1 MTACSR
7 ACANPN
13 AAIRAREAG
22 RHSERCR
29 HASICRKRRC
39 GQEEMVGRALVGLE
53 RREGVE
59 EGTRLDS
66 GWGVV
71 ERRVK
76 LEAIPGDVSRER

>member
-1 MTACSR
+1 
-7 ACANPN
+7 
-13 AAIRAREAG
+13 
-22 RHSERCR
+22 
-29 HASICRKRRC
+29 
-39 GQEEMVGRALVGLE
+39 MVGRALVGLE